1 MKLAPRVPR
10 LRWML
15 PIAQLFLSAVVL
27 SPLRPMLADQIQES
41 LRSYGIVKDST
52 VNNPVGHGSHP
63 FDLDLSNPVVQ
74 RRIKI
79 AETREWAVAALNLPG
94 GLPDVVYA
102 IVSPAHAEWRPRG
115 MLMWTWRDLS
125 WPIICIFFW
134 WLTGRSVE
142 ALLFSRHTIPSPKIR
157 WWEVVVSPVLVF
169 VILGTC
175 TPLVCVVHWR
185 LRNRL
190 TLGTDTDG
198 NGRIRTLVK
207 SPFLVRRRR
216 CSSFRCAPCRSDP
229 ACGYFIGQVIRFAK
243 LQAK

>member
-157 WWEVVVSPVLVF
+157 WWEVVVSLPVLAFGAIWAAIVSIDQSSHADLPF
-169 VILGTC
+169 WKLL
-175 TPLVCVVHWR
+175 LV
-185 LRNRL
+185 
-190 TLGTDTDG
+190 
-198 NGRIRTLVK
+198 
-207 SPFLVRRRR
+207 
-216 CSSFRCAPCRSDP
+216 
-229 ACGYFIGQVIRFAK
+229 
-243 LQAK
+243 